1 MSTLLLWAVAVH
13 LRRGCFDDWWCWQ
26 QQAYMEQ
33 QRTLEARTGATAAAA
48 LVQVGPVISAVSSG
62 QSVFSTNACS

>member
-1 MSTLLLWAVAVH
+1 
-13 LRRGCFDDWWCWQ
+13 
-26 QQAYMEQ
+26 MEQ